1 MPNSLITGLFLIAIS
16 VLTVTGCGQK
26 GPLYFPQDDQSAQT
40 VTDQPGQ
47 VLEAE
52 SAETLSDEL
61 PADTDVP
68 AAQRPFPDD
77 LQPADS

>member
-1 MPNSLITGLFLIAIS
+1 MIVVASLS
-16 VLTVTGCGQK
+16 GCGQK
-26 GPLYFPQDDQSAQT
+26 GPLYFPQDDQPAQT
-40 VTDQPGQ
+40 VTDQPDQ

-52 SAETLSDEL
+52 STETLTDEL